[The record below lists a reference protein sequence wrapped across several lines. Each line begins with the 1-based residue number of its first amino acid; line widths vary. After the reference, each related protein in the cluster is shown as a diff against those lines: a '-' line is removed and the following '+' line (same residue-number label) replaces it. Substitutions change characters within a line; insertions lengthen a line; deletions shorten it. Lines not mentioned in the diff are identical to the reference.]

1 MILGVDPGSS
11 GCLVVLSDD
20 FHYVAHLHMPL
31 IKVGAK
37 SRVNG
42 AALAAWL
49 RDTSVTHAYIELVGA
64 MGGKGKQGASSMFS
78 FGHSAGVVEGI
89 IAALEIP
96 ITLVKPEVWK
106 KRAGLIGQDKDAS
119 RTRAIQLYPKLR
131 DLDLK
136 AKGQALADSILIAR
150 HGHV

>member
-11 GCLVVLSDD
+11 GCLVVLTPD
-20 FHYVAHLHMPL
+20 FGYVAHLHMPL
-31 IKVGAK
+31 IKVGTK

-49 RDTSVTHAYIELVGA
+49 RAMPIEHAYIELVGA

-78 FGHSAGVVEGI
+78 FGHAAGVVEGI
-89 IAALEIP
+89 IAALDIP

-119 RTRAIQLYPKLR
+119 RTRAIQLYPQLR
-131 DLDLK
+131 ALDLK
-136 AKGQALADSILIAR
+136 AKGQALADAMLIAR
-150 HGHV
+150 YGHG